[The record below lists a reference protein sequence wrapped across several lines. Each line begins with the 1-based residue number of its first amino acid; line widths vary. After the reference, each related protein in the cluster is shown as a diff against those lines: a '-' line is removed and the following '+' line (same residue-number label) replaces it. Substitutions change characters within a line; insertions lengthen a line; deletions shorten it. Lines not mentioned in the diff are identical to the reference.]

1 MENANLETERLSVR
15 FSVTM
20 KAGKQKNTETEA
32 GGLKR
37 KFFGVLAAVLLCMVC
52 SACGKL
58 TETEGTAVEKYKDYN
73 GYGCY
78 DQNGQLKYYLEI
90 GDNVLLHCF
99 FRSGSP
105 EYEEVVYTLQRPQE
119 TAEGELTIGQIVD
132 ENGQD
137 LSDDFSLLKFTFEPA
152 QVLMQVER
160 KEAQMAGGESD
171 NITTGEY
178 ILVPIRELQDREQ
191 TVQTA
196 TMEGGELLAMARA
209 AYEKETGFLAPE
221 AECVDNGDGTYTIHL
236 YEIVQGEDD
245 WHTATSCWYT
255 VNAFGE
261 GTDDVMGS
269 QIQLPGLSVAE
280 VANYIPTPVKLT
292 YSQEGEAASEW
303 KITDAAIIQ
312 KCLEALQQITVGA
325 QADSRAADA
334 GETFCFTLADGST
347 WTVRFEAGRL
357 LKGNIAYETEG
368 YRELHNAVADYAAGT
383 RQVAEAQDFTI
394 TPLYSGLELES
405 YVCDD
410 FSMEIP
416 QGWVVESTQT
426 IAGMQHAIHVYDPT
440 CPVNQMLFILK
451 AEPLYMDETM
461 QYLFSTYG
469 AEWGLFPVLNDVSTV
484 GFFNVFSQ
492 YADAIETQ
500 PAYSTIHLPRIQEVS
515 PMEGYGQGDSLVY
528 ADFWQNGTEGE
539 GMFSVDLEP
548 FNNPAM
554 GTGYYM
560 AYNVI
565 AMTARKDTFQNW
577 EEILT
582 KSLSSL
588 DYSQSFVNY
597 AMGQSNQQVATSN
610 QLSQAASEM
619 SDSIMSS
626 WENRNKSEDIMRQK
640 QSDATFGVERVMDT
654 ETGEIYQTENG
665 FTDWYDG
672 ERYRPITED
681 QYTEAVKGEFS
692 WK

>member
-1 MENANLETERLSVR
+1 M
-15 FSVTM
+15 
-20 KAGKQKNTETEA
+20 
-32 GGLKR
+32 
-37 KFFGVLAAVLLCMVC
+37 LLCVIC

-58 TETEGTAVEKYKDYN
+58 AETEGTTVEKYKEYS

-78 DQNGQLKYYLEI
+78 DQNGQLKYYLEM
-90 GDNVLLHCF
+90 GESMLLHCF

-105 EYEEVVYTLQRPQE
+105 EYEEEVYTLQSVEE
-119 TAEGELTIGQIVD
+119 TADGELVIGQILK

-137 LSDDFSLLKFTFEPA
+137 LSDSFSLLKFTFEST

-160 KEAQMAGGESD
+160 KEEQIAGGDED
-171 NITTGEY
+171 NLQTGEY
-178 ILVPIRELQDREQ
+178 ILVPIRELQDKEQ

-196 TMEGGELLAMARA
+196 AMEGGELLAMARA
-209 AYEKETGFLAPE
+209 AYETETGFLAPE
-221 AECVDNGDGTYTIHL
+221 AECVDNGDGKYTIHL
-236 YEIVQGEDD
+236 YEIVQEGDA

-280 VANYIPTPVKLT
+280 VADYIPTPVKLT
-292 YSQEGEAASEW
+292 YSQEGEAVNEW
-303 KITDAAIIQ
+303 RITDADIIQ
-312 KCLEALQQITVGA
+312 KCMTALRQITIGE
-325 QADSRAADA
+325 QTDSRAADA
-334 GETFCFTLADGST
+334 GETFCFALADGST

-357 LKGNIAYETEG
+357 LKGNVAYETEG
-368 YRELHNAVADYAAGT
+368 YRELHNIVADYAAGT
-383 RQVAEAQDFTI
+383 KPVTEAQDFTI

-405 YVCDD
+405 YVCND

-416 QGWVVESTQT
+416 QGWIVESTQT
-426 IAGMQHAIHVYDPT
+426 IAGMQHAIHVYDPE
-440 CPVNQMLFILK
+440 CPVNQILFILK

-469 AEWGLFPVLNDVSTV
+469 EEWGLFPILNDVSTA

-492 YADAIETQ
+492 YADVIETQ

-515 PMEGYGQGDSLVY
+515 PREGYGQGDSLVY
-528 ADFWQNGTEGE
+528 ADFRQDGAEGE
-539 GMFSVDLEP
+539 GMFSADLEP
-548 FNNPAM
+548 FNIPSM

-565 AMTARKDTFQNW
+565 AVTTQKDTFQNW

-588 DYSQSFVNY
+588 DYSQNFVNY
-597 AMGQSNQQVATSN
+597 AMGQSNQQITTAGR
-610 QLSQAASEM
+610 LSQAASEM
-619 SDSIMSS
+619 SDSIMST
-626 WENRNKSEDIMRQK
+626 WENRNKSDDIMRQK

-672 ERYRPITED
+672 ERYKPITEE

>member
-1 MENANLETERLSVR
+1 
-15 FSVTM
+15 M
-20 KAGKQKNTETEA
+20 KKKI
-32 GGLKR
+32 
-37 KFFGVLAAVLLCMVC
+37 FGILAAMLLCVIC

-58 TETEGTAVEKYKDYN
+58 AETEGTTVEKYKEYS

-78 DQNGQLKYYLEI
+78 DQNGQLKYYLEM
-90 GDNVLLHCF
+90 GESMLLHCF

-105 EYEEVVYTLQRPQE
+105 EYEEVVYTLQLPQE
-119 TAEGELTIGQIVD
+119 TAKGELAIGQIVD
-132 ENGQD
+132 ENGHD

-178 ILVPIRELQDREQ
+178 ILVPIRELQDKEQ

-196 TMEGGELLAMARA
+196 AMEGGELLAMARA

-261 GTDDVMGS
+261 GTDDVMES

-280 VANYIPTPVKLT
+280 VANYIPTPVRLT
-292 YSQEGEAASEW
+292 YSQEGEAANEW

-334 GETFCFTLADGST
+334 GETFCFALADGST

-357 LKGNIAYETEG
+357 LKGNVAYETEG
-368 YRELHNAVADYAAGT
+368 YRELHNIVADYAAGT
-383 RQVAEAQDFTI
+383 KPVTEAQDFTI

-416 QGWVVESTQT
+416 QGWIVESTQT

-451 AEPLYMDETM
+451 AEPLYMDETL

-469 AEWGLFPVLNDVSTV
+469 EEWGLFPILNDVSTV

-500 PAYSTIHLPRIQEVS
+500 PAYSTIDLPRIQEVS

-548 FNNPAM
+548 FSNPTM

-588 DYSQSFVNY
+588 DYSQNFVNY